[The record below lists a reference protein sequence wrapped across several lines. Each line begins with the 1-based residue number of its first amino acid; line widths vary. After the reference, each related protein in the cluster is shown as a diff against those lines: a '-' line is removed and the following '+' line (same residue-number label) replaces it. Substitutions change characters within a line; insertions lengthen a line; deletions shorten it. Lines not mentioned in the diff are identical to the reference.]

1 MRPRAHAGSSILLG
15 VILMENQEN
24 TQIQASEAQSSL
36 PPKITKENIDPLAGS
51 KRGEIIQ
58 WVKAIIGMFLSSILI
73 AVSSYSLIAPNNFTV
88 GGIAGIAILLN
99 AGFGLQQSIGVVLLN
114 APLIVLS
121 FFYVK
126 KRFAILSTLN
136 IIFQTIWLTLLENCF
151 PDFQIAF
158 EGNADRIFAAIAA
171 ALCFGTAIVFA
182 LKVGGSTGGGDILAV
197 LIQKKLAAGSIAW
210 ILFGINSVVITA
222 SFFVFYDGSQ
232 AIAINILPIM
242 LSIFEAY
249 VESKV
254 NESLTNGFQSAIEF
268 RIITDK
274 PEEMSVAIMKELGRG
289 VTSLPATG
297 MYSKM
302 THSMLVCVISRRQI
316 ATLKRLMK
324 RIDPDAFA
332 VMSNVSQVFGLGF
345 HAGD

>member
-1 MRPRAHAGSSILLG
+1 
-15 VILMENQEN
+15 MENQET
-24 TQIQASEAQSSL
+24 TQKQTSEEASAL

-51 KRGEIIQ
+51 KQAEINQ
-58 WVKAIIGMFLSSILI
+58 WIKAIIGMFLSSILI

-88 GGIAGIAILLN
+88 GGIAGVAILLN
-99 AGFGLQQSIGVVLLN
+99 ASPLKIPQSIGVILLN
-114 APLIVLS
+114 TPLIVLS

-126 KRFAILSTLN
+126 KRFAVLSTLN
-136 IIFQTIWLTLLENCF
+136 IIFQTIWLTLLENFF

-222 SFFVFYDGSQ
+222 SFFVFYNSEVS
-232 AIAINILPIM
+232 IAINILPIM

-249 VESKV
+249 VESKT
-254 NESLTNGFQSAIEF
+254 NEALTNGFQSAIEF

-274 PEEMSVAIMKELGRG
+274 PDEMAVAVMKELGRG

-297 MYSKM
+297 MYSKI

-316 ATLKRLMK
+316 AALKRLMK

-345 HAGD
+345 HRGE